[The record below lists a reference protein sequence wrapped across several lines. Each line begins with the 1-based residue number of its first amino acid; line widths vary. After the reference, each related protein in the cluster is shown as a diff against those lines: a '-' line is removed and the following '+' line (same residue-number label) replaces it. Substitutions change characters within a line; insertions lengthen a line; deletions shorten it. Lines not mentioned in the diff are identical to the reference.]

1 MKTILN
7 GIIKENPIFVLTLGL
22 CSSLAITDTVEHAYL
37 MGLCVTVVLIF
48 SNFIVSLIR
57 KLVPENVRIPTYILI
72 IGTFVT
78 ILEIVLDRYVPALY
92 KSLSIYLPLIVV
104 NCIILGR
111 ALTVAS
117 KSNPGKSLLDGI
129 GVGLGYTLSIS
140 VIALIREILGSNSIT
155 LMNDISSL
163 TGYIAV
169 YKNIIPGSIIP
180 FSILKEPSGA
190 FLTLGLL
197 MALINK
203 IKGGKHESN

>member
-1 MKTILN
+1 
-7 GIIKENPIFVLTLGL
+7 
-22 CSSLAITDTVEHAYL
+22 

-117 KSNPGKSLLDGI
+117 KSKVGTSILDGI
-129 GVGLGYTLSIS
+129 GVGIGYTLAITI
-140 VIALIREILGSNSIT
+140 IALIREVIGSNTIT
-155 LMNDISSL
+155 LMSDISSL
-163 TGYIAV
+163 TGYISI
-169 YKNIIPGSIIP
+169 YKNILPEGIFP
-180 FSILKEPSGA
+180 FIILKEPAGA